1 MPGSRRGKGHRQATA
16 ADHLRHRIDRVTKRE
31 HRAPSSRKIVH
42 LVVAFAVVAG
52 FPFLGVAPAYA
63 ATWMLKASPP
73 DQSTPLNSVH
83 FPVDATTGY
92 VVGPGGKIYK
102 TTDGASS
109 WVIQTSPV
117 NNILNEVHFPVDAT
131 TGYAVG
137 ASGTILKTS
146 DGGASWV
153 NQTSPV
159 SNILNGVH
167 FPVDATTGYAVGAGG
182 TILETTDGGGTW
194 VTNASGTTNTLFSV
208 TSPPLLATSY
218 AVGAGGIVLK
228 SGPSNHP
235 PVAEDDADTVAE
247 GSSVSVTVLG
257 NDSDPDGDPLTITS
271 VTVPANGTVVIN
283 DNGTPGDPT
292 DDYIVYTHNGS
303 ETVSDTFT
311 YTISDDTLTDT
322 ATVTITVTPANEVNA
337 APALDPVGDQHTEEQ
352 VLLTFTATASDPDVP
367 ADTLTFTLVA
377 APVGAV
383 IDPASGVF
391 TWTPSETQGPGVYSF
406 DIVVTDDGVPNLAD
420 SETITVTVTVTEAN
434 APPVAVDDLLLLDED
449 TSAVID
455 VTSND
460 SDPDGDS
467 LTMVSVTQPSAG
479 AVIVTGPG
487 TVFYLPPVDFWGTT
501 SFTYTVSDGAR
512 GEATATV
519 FVEVASVN
527 DTPIV
532 LEDEYRLASYLTAY
546 LNVLDND
553 WDPDGDPLRIVLGSL
568 PATGHAQVSGN
579 EIGYTPENGW
589 VGIVTFSYFAV
600 DASGARDETIVTVI
614 ISADVLAGAER
625 LAQELGVATVPFEAP
640 SPLFDTS
647 ESSLLTTQVI
657 ALLADAFFQTVEALR
672 LPLSFLGLAL
682 LISRLVWASRP

>member
-1 MPGSRRGKGHRQATA
+1 M
-16 ADHLRHRIDRVTKRE
+16 
-31 HRAPSSRKIVH
+31 
-42 LVVAFAVVAG
+42 
-52 FPFLGVAPAYA
+52 
-63 ATWMLKASPP
+63 
-73 DQSTPLNSVH
+73 
-83 FPVDATTGY
+83 
-92 VVGPGGKIYK
+92 
-102 TTDGASS
+102 
-109 WVIQTSPV
+109 
-117 NNILNEVHFPVDAT
+117 
-131 TGYAVG
+131 
-137 ASGTILKTS
+137 
-146 DGGASWV
+146 
-153 NQTSPV
+153 
-159 SNILNGVH
+159 
-167 FPVDATTGYAVGAGG
+167 
-182 TILETTDGGGTW
+182 
-194 VTNASGTTNTLFSV
+194 
-208 TSPPLLATSY
+208 
-218 AVGAGGIVLK
+218 
-228 SGPSNHP
+228 
-235 PVAEDDADTVAE
+235 
-247 GSSVSVTVLG
+247 
-257 NDSDPDGDPLTITS
+257 
-271 VTVPANGTVVIN
+271 TVPANGTVVIN
-283 DNGTPGDPT
+283 ANGTPGDPT

-337 APALDPVGDQHTEEQ
+337 APALDPVGDQNTEEQ

-420 SETITVTVTVTEAN
+420 SETITVTVTEAN

-614 ISADVLAGAER
+614 ISADVLAGAQR